1 MSTTDFL
8 ENLKKFEPI
17 LKAECHKHIISGM
30 EWEDLAQEVRL
41 KLYLK
46 KDSFR
51 GESSFKTWANKVMIN
66 CIIDLERDSKTK
78 KAGYLNNALDID
90 KLEDEKLDF

>member
-1 MSTTDFL
+1 MSDIDFL

-17 LKAECHKHIISGM
+17 LKAECHKHEISGM

-46 KDSFR
+46 KDTFR
-51 GESSFKTWANKVMIN
+51 GESSFKTWANRVMIN
-66 CIIDLERDSKTK
+66 CIIDLERTSKTK
-78 KAGYLNNALDID
+78 KASHLNEADDLDRI
-90 KLEDEKLDF
+90 KEEEFDF